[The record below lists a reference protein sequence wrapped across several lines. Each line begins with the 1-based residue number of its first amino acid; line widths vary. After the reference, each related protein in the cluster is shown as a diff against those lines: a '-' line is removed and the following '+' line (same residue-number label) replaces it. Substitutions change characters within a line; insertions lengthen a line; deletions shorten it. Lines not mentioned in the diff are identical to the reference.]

1 MQKNGTGP
9 LPCTQ
14 INSRWIENLNVKLE
28 TTDHLEENMSK
39 LLNIDFG
46 NDFFFFFAF
55 DPKSRGN
62 KNKNKQL
69 SLHQTI
75 MLSLCKGNHQQNET
89 HGIEENNLQSMYP
102 VRG

>member
-28 TTDHLEENMSK
+28 TTDHLEENMSE

-46 NDFFFFFAF
+46 NDFFFFLHLI
-55 DPKSRGN
+55 PKAEAT
-62 KNKNKQL
+62 KIK
-69 SLHQTI
+69 I
-75 MLSLCKGNHQQNET
+75 
-89 HGIEENNLQSMYP
+89 NN
-102 VRG
+102 

>member
-1 MQKNGTGP
+1 MQRNETGP

-14 INSRWIENLNVKLE
+14 INSRWAEILNVKLE

-39 LLNIDFG
+39 LLNIGFG
-46 NDFFFFFAF
+46 NDFFFFAF
-55 DPKSRGN
+55 DPQSRGN

-75 MLSLCKGNHQQNET
+75 KLSLCKGNHQQNET
-89 HGIEENNLQSMYP
+89 HVREENNLQSMYP

>member
-1 MQKNGTGP
+1 MQRNETGP
-9 LPCTQ
+9 LPCMQ
-14 INSRWIENLNVKLE
+14 INSRWAEILNVKLE

-39 LLNIDFG
+39 LLNIGFG

-55 DPKSRGN
+55 YPKSRGN

-75 MLSLCKGNHQQNET
+75 TLSLCKGNHQQNET
-89 HGIEENNLQSMYP
+89 RGIEENNLQSVYP